1 MYRIR
6 RVLLIVFF
14 LFCIVKIFSN
24 SSIDSLKSEIVLES
38 GEKKLYLLFQLAIW
52 YQDTEEAYN
61 IASNLEKESIA
72 QRNVQYLL
80 ESYGLKAKYFLHKN
94 NADSI
99 LYYSSLMNDLYEDYK
114 DYGVEVA
121 VPNYYYSTAAYLA
134 LGYNDIAIHELKILL
149 EKHPEKNIVIYNL
162 LGNAYYA
169 SGEYNLAT
177 EYFQK
182 SIDLSKSWIDYS
194 CDPTLEVSLYAGLI
208 PSLIKEE
215 KYNQA
220 LSNCDFF
227 EEAINKHMSIF
238 PQATI
243 NTYLINLYSFYAVI
257 YISQRDKVNSKK
269 YLDKIEKISLEGMHE
284 TVKADIDFVKSKYYH
299 LIKDYD
305 SALAH
310 LEVRLKL
317 DEITKPLKVDLE
329 EHMMHKINI
338 LYDLGKYKEAF
349 REQQQLTNLKD
360 SLYQHNMPLQISQ
373 ISKKYE
379 LEKAKIEQGKKEA
392 QLERTRAV
400 VGGLTATIL
409 LLCVIIFLIIRN
421 AKKLKEKNKALFR
434 QNVELDKYISIFK
447 MEFTQNVINKED
459 EELSLFEKL
468 EKYMKE
474 FEPYKNP
481 SLLKSDIVEALGTNR
496 QYLTDAIKEGSG
508 KNYLDYINEYRLNCA
523 RHYLLLD
530 VSVPISNIILDSGF
544 ASNATFYRLFK
555 AKFGMTPNELRQ
567 AKFEIMSED

>member
-284 TVKADIDFVKSKYYH
+284 TVKADIDFVKSK
-299 LIKDYD
+299 
-305 SALAH
+305 
-310 LEVRLKL
+310 
-317 DEITKPLKVDLE
+317 
-329 EHMMHKINI
+329 
-338 LYDLGKYKEAF
+338 
-349 REQQQLTNLKD
+349 
-360 SLYQHNMPLQISQ
+360 
-373 ISKKYE
+373 
-379 LEKAKIEQGKKEA
+379 
-392 QLERTRAV
+392 
-400 VGGLTATIL
+400 
-409 LLCVIIFLIIRN
+409 
-421 AKKLKEKNKALFR
+421 
-434 QNVELDKYISIFK
+434 
-447 MEFTQNVINKED
+447 
-459 EELSLFEKL
+459 SLF
-468 EKYMKE
+468 
-474 FEPYKNP
+474 
-481 SLLKSDIVEALGTNR
+481 
-496 QYLTDAIKEGSG
+496 
-508 KNYLDYINEYRLNCA
+508 
-523 RHYLLLD
+523 
-530 VSVPISNIILDSGF
+530 
-544 ASNATFYRLFK
+544 
-555 AKFGMTPNELRQ
+555 KFH
-567 AKFEIMSED
+567 